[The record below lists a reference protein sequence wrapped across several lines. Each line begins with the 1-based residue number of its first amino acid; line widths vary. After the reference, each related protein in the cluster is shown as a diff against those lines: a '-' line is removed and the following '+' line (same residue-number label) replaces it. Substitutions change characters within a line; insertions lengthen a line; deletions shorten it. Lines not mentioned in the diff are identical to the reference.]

1 MRARCA
7 QSLSCVRARARAR
20 AFPLANLL
28 TVSLSIL
35 PQARLRATTSTHFK
49 TMLNPQN
56 RSMLRKIEKHKA
68 DQKLQAKQLAQR
80 RDEAAAKLQRMQRA
94 RVAREL
100 RWVACFACRL
110 HSAVVIQSYARS
122 TLCRLRI
129 WWWWQKW
136 LGRWRRR
143 SSGGGRKGKKPFTQK
158 QKLNGKRVGAS
169 PSEPH

>member
-7 QSLSCVRARARAR
+7 QSLSCVRARAR

-68 DQKLQAKQLAQR
+68 DQKLQAKQLA
-80 RDEAAAKLQRMQRA
+80 DLQRKLEKEARVVDATIKPHDLTERGEACSLHLPPPPFSLLRA
-94 RVAREL
+94 R
-100 RWVACFACRL
+100 
-110 HSAVVIQSYARS
+110 
-122 TLCRLRI
+122 
-129 WWWWQKW
+129 
-136 LGRWRRR
+136 
-143 SSGGGRKGKKPFTQK
+143 
-158 QKLNGKRVGAS
+158 
-169 PSEPH
+169 